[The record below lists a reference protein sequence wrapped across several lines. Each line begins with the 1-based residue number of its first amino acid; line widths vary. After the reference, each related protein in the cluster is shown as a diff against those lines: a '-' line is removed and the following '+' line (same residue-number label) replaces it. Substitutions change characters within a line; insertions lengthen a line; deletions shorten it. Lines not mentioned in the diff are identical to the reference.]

1 MEKEK
6 KKKKP
11 MSKEKV
17 QTPFLRRHEI
27 IFLLPFTLRK
37 RSLVFIPRLI
47 KNKQI
52 DGVNMN

>member
-1 MEKEK
+1 MGKKK

-17 QTPFLRRHEI
+17 QTPFLRRDEI

-37 RSLVFIPRLI
+37 GSLVFIPRLI

-52 DGVNMN
+52 NGVNMN